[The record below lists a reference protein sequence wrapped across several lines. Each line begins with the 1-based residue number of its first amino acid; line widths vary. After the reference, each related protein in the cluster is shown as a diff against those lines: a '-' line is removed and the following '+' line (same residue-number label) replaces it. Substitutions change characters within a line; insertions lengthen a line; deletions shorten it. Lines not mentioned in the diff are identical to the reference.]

1 MSEATVSGQVHLIE
15 PTKSFGQ
22 KGFRK
27 RTVVLEQVTGRF
39 TNYLPLEFIA
49 DSCDMVDNLSVGDT
63 IKVTYRLG
71 WRNTSGAATVN
82 AVYGNAG
89 NDTVQVIFDVSET
102 FTLKIYGDAATA
114 GATDG
119 TADVSKCTGTFSAT
133 SASSGFETEGASCP

>member
-1 MSEATVSGQVHLIE
+1 MSEATVTGQVHLIE

-63 IKVTYRLG
+63 IKVTYRLTG
-71 WRNTSGAATVN
+71 RKWQRDA
-82 AVYGNAG
+82 
-89 NDTVQVIFDVSET
+89 QSEVKY
-102 FTLKIYGDAATA
+102 FLTA
-114 GATDG
+114 EATDYELLKAG
-119 TADVSKCTGTFSAT
+119 EASAAAQDDEADFGPADESAP
-133 SASSGFETEGASCP
+133 F

>member
-1 MSEATVSGQVHLIE
+1 MSEATVTGQVHLIE

-63 IKVTYRLG
+63 IKVSYRLTG
-71 WRNTSGAATVN
+71 RKWQRDAASEVKYFLSCEATNFRVLSGAAGGPASDEFSSDPN
-82 AVYGNAG
+82 SALSEAAYE
-89 NDTVQVIFDVSET
+89 DDEDVP
-102 FTLKIYGDAATA
+102 F
-114 GATDG
+114 
-119 TADVSKCTGTFSAT
+119 
-133 SASSGFETEGASCP
+133 